1 MRILYL
7 IAIFA
12 LLGSFIW
19 MVKDPS
25 FGPCLAILGATFI
38 LVWPLI
44 VEAARSGKQ
53 VEERPEV
60 DQQVE

>member
-1 MRILYL
+1 
-7 IAIFA
+7 
-12 LLGSFIW
+12 